1 MDDRRQYARKVVMNI
16 IRFMAQVGA
25 GIKPSK
31 EEIEAIPEEFHAD
44 IMSALLAA
52 RTVKKAAILNKM
64 ASCFPME
71 EILKKAMEEAEKHQ
85 SKKD

>member
-16 IRFMAQVGA
+16 IHFMAQAGA
-25 GIKPSK
+25 GIKPSN

-44 IMSALLAA
+44 IMAALLAA

-64 ASCFPME
+64 ASPME

>member
-16 IRFMAQVGA
+16 IHFMAQAGA
-25 GIKPSK
+25 GIKPSN

-44 IMSALLAA
+44 IMTALLAA

-64 ASCFPME
+64 ASPME

>member
-1 MDDRRQYARKVVMNI
+1 MNDRRQYARKVVMNI
-16 IRFMAQVGA
+16 IHFMAQAGA
-25 GIKPSK
+25 GIKPSN

-44 IMSALLAA
+44 IMATLLAA

-64 ASCFPME
+64 ASPME

>member
-1 MDDRRQYARKVVMNI
+1 MNDRRQYARKVVMNI
-16 IRFMAQVGA
+16 IHFMAQAGA
-25 GIKPSK
+25 GIKPSN

-44 IMSALLAA
+44 IMATLLAA
-52 RTVKKAAILNKM
+52 RMVKKAAILNKM
-64 ASCFPME
+64 ASPME

>member
-16 IRFMAQVGA
+16 IRFMAQAGA
-25 GIKPSK
+25 GIKPSN

-44 IMSALLAA
+44 IMTALLAA

-64 ASCFPME
+64 ASPME

>member
-1 MDDRRQYARKVVMNI
+1 MNDRRQYARKVVMNI

-44 IMSALLAA
+44 IMTALLAA

-64 ASCFPME
+64 ASPME

>member
-16 IRFMAQVGA
+16 IRFMAQAGA
-25 GIKPSK
+25 GIKPSN

-44 IMSALLAA
+44 IMAALLAA

-64 ASCFPME
+64 ASPME

>member
-44 IMSALLAA
+44 IMATLLAA
-52 RTVKKAAILNKM
+52 RMVKKAAILNKM
-64 ASCFPME
+64 ASPME

>member
-44 IMSALLAA
+44 IMAALLAA

-64 ASCFPME
+64 ASPME

>member
-31 EEIEAIPEEFHAD
+31 EEIEAIPEEFHAN
-44 IMSALLAA
+44 IMAALLAA

-64 ASCFPME
+64 ASPME

>member
-1 MDDRRQYARKVVMNI
+1 MNDRRQYARKVVMNI

-44 IMSALLAA
+44 IMATLLAA
-52 RTVKKAAILNKM
+52 RMVKKAAILNKM
-64 ASCFPME
+64 ASPME

>member
-1 MDDRRQYARKVVMNI
+1 MNI
-16 IRFMAQVGA
+16 IRFMAQAGA
-25 GIKPSK
+25 GIKPSN
-31 EEIEAIPEEFHAD
+31 EEIEAIPEEFHAN
-44 IMSALLAA
+44 IMAALLAA

-64 ASCFPME
+64 ASPME

>member
-1 MDDRRQYARKVVMNI
+1 MNDRRQYARKVVMNI

-44 IMSALLAA
+44 IMATLLAA

-64 ASCFPME
+64 ASPME

>member
-16 IRFMAQVGA
+16 IRFMAQAGA
-25 GIKPSK
+25 GIKPSN

-44 IMSALLAA
+44 IIAALLAA

-64 ASCFPME
+64 ASPME

>member
-1 MDDRRQYARKVVMNI
+1 MNDRRQYARKVVMNI
-16 IRFMAQVGA
+16 IRFMAQAGA
-25 GIKPSK
+25 GIKPSN

-44 IMSALLAA
+44 IMATLLAA
-52 RTVKKAAILNKM
+52 RMVKKAAILNKM
-64 ASCFPME
+64 ASPME

>member
-1 MDDRRQYARKVVMNI
+1 MNDRRQYARKVVMNI
-16 IRFMAQVGA
+16 IHFMAQAGA
-25 GIKPSK
+25 GIKPSN

-44 IMSALLAA
+44 IMTALLAA

-64 ASCFPME
+64 ASPME

>member
-1 MDDRRQYARKVVMNI
+1 MNDRRQYARKVVMNI
-16 IRFMAQVGA
+16 IRFMAQAGA
-25 GIKPSK
+25 GIKPSN

-44 IMSALLAA
+44 IIAALLAA

-64 ASCFPME
+64 ASPME

>member
-1 MDDRRQYARKVVMNI
+1 MNDRRQYARKVVMNI
-16 IRFMAQVGA
+16 IHFMAQAGA

-44 IMSALLAA
+44 IMATLLAA
-52 RTVKKAAILNKM
+52 RTVKKAVILNKM
-64 ASCFPME
+64 ASPME

>member
-16 IRFMAQVGA
+16 IRFMAQAGA
-25 GIKPSK
+25 GIKPSN
-31 EEIEAIPEEFHAD
+31 EEIEAIPEEFHAN
-44 IMSALLAA
+44 IMAALLAA

-64 ASCFPME
+64 ASPME

>member
-1 MDDRRQYARKVVMNI
+1 MNDRRQYARKVVMNI
-16 IRFMAQVGA
+16 IRFMAQAGA
-25 GIKPSK
+25 GIKPSN

-44 IMSALLAA
+44 IMATLLAA

-64 ASCFPME
+64 ASPME

>member
-1 MDDRRQYARKVVMNI
+1 MNDRRQYARKVVMNI
-16 IRFMAQVGA
+16 IHFMAQAGA
-25 GIKPSK
+25 GIKPSN

-44 IMSALLAA
+44 IMAALLAA

-64 ASCFPME
+64 ASPME

>member
-16 IRFMAQVGA
+16 IRFMAQAGA
-25 GIKPSK
+25 GIKPSN

-44 IMSALLAA
+44 IMATLLAA
-52 RTVKKAAILNKM
+52 RMVKKAAILNKM
-64 ASCFPME
+64 ASPME

>member
-1 MDDRRQYARKVVMNI
+1 MNDRRQYARKVVMNI

-31 EEIEAIPEEFHAD
+31 EEIEAIPEEFHAN
-44 IMSALLAA
+44 IMAALLAA

-64 ASCFPME
+64 ASPME

>member
-16 IRFMAQVGA
+16 IHFMAQAGA
-25 GIKPSK
+25 GIKPSN

-44 IMSALLAA
+44 IITALLAA

-64 ASCFPME
+64 ASPME

>member
-1 MDDRRQYARKVVMNI
+1 MNDRRQYARKVVMNI
-16 IRFMAQVGA
+16 IRFMAQAGA
-25 GIKPSK
+25 GIKPSN

-44 IMSALLAA
+44 IMAALLAA

-64 ASCFPME
+64 ASPME

>member
-44 IMSALLAA
+44 IMATLLAA

-64 ASCFPME
+64 ASCFPMAE
-71 EILKKAMEEAEKHQ
+71 EGNGR
-85 SKKD
+85 S

>member
-1 MDDRRQYARKVVMNI
+1 MNDRRQYARKVVMNI
-16 IRFMAQVGA
+16 IHFMAQAGA
-25 GIKPSK
+25 GIKPSN

-44 IMSALLAA
+44 IITALLAA

-64 ASCFPME
+64 ASPME

>member
-1 MDDRRQYARKVVMNI
+1 MNDRRQYARKVVMNI

-44 IMSALLAA
+44 IITALLAA

-64 ASCFPME
+64 ASPME

>member
-16 IRFMAQVGA
+16 IHFMAQAGA
-25 GIKPSK
+25 GIKPSN

-44 IMSALLAA
+44 IMATLLAA
-52 RTVKKAAILNKM
+52 RTVKKAVILNKM
-64 ASCFPME
+64 ASPME

>member
-44 IMSALLAA
+44 IMATLLAA

-64 ASCFPME
+64 ASPME

>member
-16 IRFMAQVGA
+16 IHFMAQAGA
-25 GIKPSK
+25 GIKPSN

-44 IMSALLAA
+44 IMATLLAA

-64 ASCFPME
+64 ASPME

>member
-1 MDDRRQYARKVVMNI
+1 MNDRRQYARKVVMNI
-16 IRFMAQVGA
+16 IRFMAQAGA
-25 GIKPSK
+25 GIKPSN

-44 IMSALLAA
+44 IITALLAA

-64 ASCFPME
+64 ASPME

>member
-1 MDDRRQYARKVVMNI
+1 MNDRRQYARKVVMNI
-16 IRFMAQVGA
+16 IRFMAQAGA
-25 GIKPSK
+25 GIKPSN
-31 EEIEAIPEEFHAD
+31 EEIEAIPEEFHAN
-44 IMSALLAA
+44 IMAALLAA

-64 ASCFPME
+64 ASPME

>member
-1 MDDRRQYARKVVMNI
+1 MNDRRQYARKVVMNI

-44 IMSALLAA
+44 IMAALLAA

-64 ASCFPME
+64 ASPME

>member
-44 IMSALLAA
+44 IITALLAA

-64 ASCFPME
+64 ASPME

>member
-16 IRFMAQVGA
+16 IHFMAQAGA
-25 GIKPSK
+25 GIKPSN

-44 IMSALLAA
+44 IMATLLAA
-52 RTVKKAAILNKM
+52 RMVKKAAILNKM
-64 ASCFPME
+64 ASPME